1 MRGTVV
7 KMKKKNHWKNIC
19 ALSFA
24 FCMVFSTVAGDASFV
39 TAYAA
44 EVQTAAGSEAA
55 ENPSP
60 AEESG
65 ADSTEGAQNTINQ
78 ESAAQTGNAGQTD
91 AAQTED
97 AVQTDAAQTDGA
109 AQADAVQNTE
119 SGADQNTALI
129 QTAGAES
136 LAAFSYTAAPEAG
149 LPAAATAGSG
159 TLDVSG
165 VSYSGFSK
173 GIAAKG
179 WSEGTGFTVAVNA
192 AGYTDLKFSAD
203 MRSSGT
209 GPANFALEYSIDGAS
224 WTKISGTDVTLSTG
238 LASVYQQ
245 TALPAAL
252 SGKAFTLRV
261 TMQGNTSVNQSTVG
275 TNGVTSINNI
285 VVTGTQG
292 EAATDGTVCSKVKA
306 SVEPGD
312 VEAGTKVELSCA
324 TEGATITYHT
334 DLDSADKTYTEALV
348 IEEDVT
354 IYATAELEG
363 YETSETAEFA
373 YAVKQGAKSKEAA
386 LATTLSDGN
395 MVALYY
401 ENNGT
406 GSVLSQ
412 TASGKKLKGVSA
424 TAADGA
430 LAIPEDAAE
439 LTVSVDENGYYT
451 FTCGGKYL
459 TSGATGSSVTF
470 ADAAGDYSLWKLQ
483 KANENGGYYVINANA
498 KYNNTT
504 EQYLEYYSGF
514 TTYSYKS
521 SSDAAYV
528 FYFYLIDEGTPSVHI
543 RADESVTENVAQWS
557 GTADYKTAGVTADT
571 GIAGDSLNANDLLDA
586 DAIYSAVV
594 NGTAVAPYTEAT
606 STSTGSTSYYMG
618 GKGIGSGSNDYAQ
631 FVMPTTGYANMVLA
645 FRLRASNTGAGS
657 FQMQY
662 STDGVDFKN
671 LSTGTYAYK
680 YTKYVGGEPQ
690 EVSAA
695 EKITDGVAK
704 TSLAPANYISFTF
717 DIPNE
722 AANADRLYI
731 RMVPG
736 SLSAK
741 GDKAPAA
748 GGVIRMDTVT
758 VTGNPLI
765 ASDLCGYVAAEP
777 QSGVVAVGSELTL
790 TSATEGV
797 TIHYSVNGGAEQ
809 IYDAS
814 AKPKLAD
821 LPAVVTAYATKDGY
835 KDSIR
840 RTFSYQQAQVAT
852 VKATPNGGSVVKN
865 TAVNLTCETEGATIQ
880 YSADDGATWQDYT
893 EKLALT
899 ELPVTYKVKAVKDGY
914 LDSSVLT
921 LSFTERTNEK
931 YQIYFGQLHSHTS
944 YSDGAGSCEDAYQ
957 HATNVDNLDFVAV
970 TDHSNS
976 FDNADSASISDGS
989 MSEEWKEGHALAT
1002 QYTTS
1007 GFVCIYGFEMTWSN
1021 GLGHINTF
1029 NTEGFQSRTQ
1039 NEYKTYSTALQN
1051 YYATLK
1057 TQPDSISQF
1066 NHPGTTFG
1074 DFSDFAYYD
1083 EEIDKLIT
1091 TIEVGNGEG
1100 AIGSSGYFP
1109 SYEYYQRALDKGWH
1123 LAPTNNQDN
1132 HKGLWG
1138 DANTARSVVL
1148 VDSLTQENIYD
1159 AMRNYRVYA
1168 TEDNDLSIYYTLDGY
1183 IMGSILEDGATGDT
1197 VHLSVDLSDPT
1208 DASIGK
1214 VQVITNGGLVL
1225 AEKNVSG
1232 NEETVTFDVK
1242 NDYSY
1247 YYIKVVEADSD
1258 IAVTAPV
1265 WVGSVE
1271 AAGIDSFSTDEV
1283 LPVRGEPLT
1292 VNLGLYNNEN
1302 SELAIDSIT
1311 FEVGGETVHEAD
1323 LAAAGL
1329 GSVASM
1335 STGSYSFDYT
1345 YDGVGS
1351 MEMTAVVHATMNG
1364 VQKVYKSVLKLS
1376 YATPEMVTKVI
1387 IDGTHYNDY
1396 VTGYY
1401 GGNVGNFTAIAGAK
1415 NVKVEVVTDE
1425 ITPEMLANCA
1435 LLVISAP
1442 AKKSGTA
1449 NAGDYTVSH
1458 FEDSFIQM
1466 VKDYTDN
1473 GGTLITCGI
1482 ADYQDSTSGQTATE
1496 MNKLLAAIGASTRL
1510 NSDEAYDETN
1520 NGGQPY
1526 RLYLKG
1532 TYNKDSR
1539 YLRGASEEQEYSAYS
1554 GCTVALDADA
1564 VTAGRAEALVSGYDT
1579 TYSIDCKDDAGN
1591 RVTGSPTYVEK
1602 GNMVALAHET
1612 LGSGANVFVA
1622 GNVFISDFE
1631 VKAELDNI
1639 WDLPYLNRTI
1649 AENILDEV
1657 KVELP
1662 LSTIA
1667 EVRKN
1672 GTAGDVYRVEGYVT
1686 AGTAVEGNTFFDTIY
1701 IQDDTAGID
1710 IFPYAESG
1718 LAIGTKVEITGYVD
1732 AYQGDKELKVIS
1744 SRILDEEPKVIAPEK
1759 LSAKDAMDYEK
1770 SGGKLVQ
1777 VEGTVTDVLYD
1788 AAGTGV
1794 SQFWLDDGSG
1804 VNANIFIDGYILS
1817 ATTGKNELASVV
1829 STGKRVSAVGVVY
1842 AHPEGT
1848 SDEAVTCLRVRNCD
1862 EIVEVTSGEM
1872 PDDTETPG
1880 NTETPD
1886 TETPGDTGSSDS
1898 GTDSA
1903 DGNGNGGS
1911 VSGSVTVSDGQT
1923 TDAVTVASQNDWDPV
1938 RNRVTAASAGSTV
1951 TVLLA
1956 DGVSVPGDVI
1966 AAVRGRDVRLVFRLA
1981 NGIVWT
1987 IDGRNVTSDTVPD
2000 MDFGVTINSHA
2011 VPDALARQTAAGR
2024 DYFQISLNHDG
2035 AFGFTA
2041 VMTLP
2046 VGTQYAGM
2054 YAKLYYY
2061 NEAKGR
2067 LELAS
2072 SGKVDA
2078 NGNVELTFVHAS
2090 DYVVVLDQMPA
2101 VQTGDDTP
2109 LAVAVMMLLAGMVLL
2124 AAAARKKRIF
2134 LK

>member
-1 MRGTVV
+1 
-7 KMKKKNHWKNIC
+7 
-19 ALSFA
+19 
-24 FCMVFSTVAGDASFV
+24 
-39 TAYAA
+39 
-44 EVQTAAGSEAA
+44 
-55 ENPSP
+55 
-60 AEESG
+60 
-65 ADSTEGAQNTINQ
+65 
-78 ESAAQTGNAGQTD
+78 
-91 AAQTED
+91 
-97 AVQTDAAQTDGA
+97 
-109 AQADAVQNTE
+109 
-119 SGADQNTALI
+119 
-129 QTAGAES
+129 
-136 LAAFSYTAAPEAG
+136 
-149 LPAAATAGSG
+149 
-159 TLDVSG
+159 
-165 VSYSGFSK
+165 
-173 GIAAKG
+173 
-179 WSEGTGFTVAVNA
+179 
-192 AGYTDLKFSAD
+192 

-292 EAATDGTVCSKVKA
+292 EAVKTDGTVCSKVKA

-334 DLDSADKTYTEALV
+334 DLDSADMTYTEALV

-395 MVALYY
+395 IVALYY

-594 NGTAVAPYTEAT
+594 NGAAVAPYTEAT

-631 FVMPTTGYANMVLA
+631 FVMPTTGYANMVLS

-741 GDKAPAA
+741 GDKAPSA

-777 QSGVVAVGSELTL
+777 QSGVIAVGSELTL

-893 EKLALT
+893 EKLVLT

-944 YSDGAGSCEDAYQ
+944 YSD
-957 HATNVDNLDFVAV
+957 
-970 TDHSNS
+970 
-976 FDNADSASISDGS
+976 
-989 MSEEWKEGHALAT
+989 
-1002 QYTTS
+1002 
-1007 GFVCIYGFEMTWSN
+1007 
-1021 GLGHINTF
+1021 
-1029 NTEGFQSRTQ
+1029 
-1039 NEYKTYSTALQN
+1039 LQ
-1051 YYATLK
+1051 
-1057 TQPDSISQF
+1057 
-1066 NHPGTTFG
+1066 
-1074 DFSDFAYYD
+1074 
-1083 EEIDKLIT
+1083 
-1091 TIEVGNGEG
+1091 
-1100 AIGSSGYFP
+1100 
-1109 SYEYYQRALDKGWH
+1109 
-1123 LAPTNNQDN
+1123 
-1132 HKGLWG
+1132 
-1138 DANTARSVVL
+1138 
-1148 VDSLTQENIYD
+1148 
-1159 AMRNYRVYA
+1159 
-1168 TEDNDLSIYYTLDGY
+1168 
-1183 IMGSILEDGATGDT
+1183 
-1197 VHLSVDLSDPT
+1197 
-1208 DASIGK
+1208 
-1214 VQVITNGGLVL
+1214 
-1225 AEKNVSG
+1225 
-1232 NEETVTFDVK
+1232 
-1242 NDYSY
+1242 
-1247 YYIKVVEADSD
+1247 
-1258 IAVTAPV
+1258 
-1265 WVGSVE
+1265 
-1271 AAGIDSFSTDEV
+1271 
-1283 LPVRGEPLT
+1283 PL
-1292 VNLGLYNNEN
+1292 
-1302 SELAIDSIT
+1302 
-1311 FEVGGETVHEAD
+1311 
-1323 LAAAGL
+1323 
-1329 GSVASM
+1329 
-1335 STGSYSFDYT
+1335 
-1345 YDGVGS
+1345 
-1351 MEMTAVVHATMNG
+1351 
-1364 VQKVYKSVLKLS
+1364 
-1376 YATPEMVTKVI
+1376 
-1387 IDGTHYNDY
+1387 
-1396 VTGYY
+1396 
-1401 GGNVGNFTAIAGAK
+1401 
-1415 NVKVEVVTDE
+1415 
-1425 ITPEMLANCA
+1425 
-1435 LLVISAP
+1435 
-1442 AKKSGTA
+1442 
-1449 NAGDYTVSH
+1449 
-1458 FEDSFIQM
+1458 
-1466 VKDYTDN
+1466 
-1473 GGTLITCGI
+1473 
-1482 ADYQDSTSGQTATE
+1482 
-1496 MNKLLAAIGASTRL
+1496 
-1510 NSDEAYDETN
+1510 
-1520 NGGQPY
+1520 
-1526 RLYLKG
+1526 
-1532 TYNKDSR
+1532 
-1539 YLRGASEEQEYSAYS
+1539 
-1554 GCTVALDADA
+1554 
-1564 VTAGRAEALVSGYDT
+1564 
-1579 TYSIDCKDDAGN
+1579 
-1591 RVTGSPTYVEK
+1591 
-1602 GNMVALAHET
+1602 
-1612 LGSGANVFVA
+1612 
-1622 GNVFISDFE
+1622 
-1631 VKAELDNI
+1631 
-1639 WDLPYLNRTI
+1639 
-1649 AENILDEV
+1649 
-1657 KVELP
+1657 
-1662 LSTIA
+1662 
-1667 EVRKN
+1667 
-1672 GTAGDVYRVEGYVT
+1672 
-1686 AGTAVEGNTFFDTIY
+1686 
-1701 IQDDTAGID
+1701 
-1710 IFPYAESG
+1710 
-1718 LAIGTKVEITGYVD
+1718 
-1732 AYQGDKELKVIS
+1732 
-1744 SRILDEEPKVIAPEK
+1744 
-1759 LSAKDAMDYEK
+1759 
-1770 SGGKLVQ
+1770 
-1777 VEGTVTDVLYD
+1777 
-1788 AAGTGV
+1788 
-1794 SQFWLDDGSG
+1794 
-1804 VNANIFIDGYILS
+1804 
-1817 ATTGKNELASVV
+1817 
-1829 STGKRVSAVGVVY
+1829 
-1842 AHPEGT
+1842 
-1848 SDEAVTCLRVRNCD
+1848 
-1862 EIVEVTSGEM
+1862 
-1872 PDDTETPG
+1872 
-1880 NTETPD
+1880 
-1886 TETPGDTGSSDS
+1886 
-1898 GTDSA
+1898 
-1903 DGNGNGGS
+1903 
-1911 VSGSVTVSDGQT
+1911 
-1923 TDAVTVASQNDWDPV
+1923 
-1938 RNRVTAASAGSTV
+1938 
-1951 TVLLA
+1951 
-1956 DGVSVPGDVI
+1956 
-1966 AAVRGRDVRLVFRLA
+1966 
-1981 NGIVWT
+1981 
-1987 IDGRNVTSDTVPD
+1987 
-2000 MDFGVTINSHA
+2000 
-2011 VPDALARQTAAGR
+2011 
-2024 DYFQISLNHDG
+2024 
-2035 AFGFTA
+2035 
-2041 VMTLP
+2041 
-2046 VGTQYAGM
+2046 
-2054 YAKLYYY
+2054 
-2061 NEAKGR
+2061 
-2067 LELAS
+2067 
-2072 SGKVDA
+2072 
-2078 NGNVELTFVHAS
+2078 
-2090 DYVVVLDQMPA
+2090 
-2101 VQTGDDTP
+2101 
-2109 LAVAVMMLLAGMVLL
+2109 
-2124 AAAARKKRIF
+2124 
-2134 LK
+2134 